1 MRKILFI
8 LLILA
13 WISPGIRAQ
22 YVNADLGRP
31 DVLWS
36 EQARD
41 KLLKSDY
48 VSKHRQ
54 KAPAIQRAMPTI
66 PDKTAYAFLLDNA
79 DIPQYMGMA
88 SFQIPKPEV
97 YTLLSH
103 NDWEN
108 VVYAGIWIEDTYYAY
123 VCRVNLVSGAA
134 FPKEIATFNLQTG
147 EWKTVCQ
154 LNGPGGETISDF
166 TYDYSTGKLYA
177 TKNTGMF
184 QSTLYE
190 FSLEDGSMTEV
201 CPLDAVTYIVA
212 IASTYDGEMYGMGT
226 GGGLYKI
233 NTETGSLTLVG
244 NTGYMPW
251 FLQSMEFDHTDN
263 TLYWAGA
270 DAEHTFLATVD
281 INTAAAVEIGTF
293 EAGCN
298 VTGLYVPFT
307 RAERGT
313 PGVPTNFTAT
323 AGQRGELYTSLEWT
337 NPQIDPFGSILS
349 GEMGIRIYRDGEQIG
364 EQENL
369 QPGEECSFQDKNPTA
384 GSHEYRIVGYNS
396 VGTGEDSK
404 VTVWIGEDYPNEPQ
418 NITVEAN
425 DGTVN
430 ITWEVSETGAHG
442 GWVNRNRLYSQV
454 VREQDGAT
462 VLSEEITYNCT
473 DSNIGELGRWSYVVT
488 VSDEAGNSASA
499 KSDTLV
505 AGPGKALPYFE
516 DFSSDENFRLWT
528 VRNENNDTLFWKHTN
543 FAYDHGARYLQY
555 RRSYTDQADD
565 YVLAPPV
572 KMQAGHD
579 YRISFDAR
587 INRMNLL
594 TQEKLRLFMAKSP
607 TTEAEME
614 TVADFTL
621 SEYDTNWSKREFV
634 YSAKESGDYYAGLYV
649 YSNADQNWV
658 NIDNFR
664 IEELYY
670 YDLEITGFN
679 GPHSALAGMNSTY
692 EVSVKNKGSRTVDSF
707 SIRIVDGEGTV
718 RSQEVQVDTPLE
730 PNETSSY
737 SVTMNIA
744 EVAEYEIYAEVVFP
758 TDGDQ
763 SNNKTNTPFAV
774 SIRQNGDYSIKI
786 GEAIDYT
793 QDSFSFMK
801 YQPNAAWHESIY
813 TSSEINATSGIISK
827 MEWYGS
833 DFDIYP
839 CSFPVRIY
847 LSNTDR
853 IDFGDEIPANEM
865 TLVYE
870 GTLSFENAEQ
880 TSLPVEFT
888 QPFMYDGRNLA
899 VRIER
904 NGDDPDYRGV
914 LGGLGVFYPQGEQSE
929 LYPSLYNDGLF
940 RLIESRFKPVVSI
953 FMDATGNSVSGIVTD
968 TEGNAL
974 EGVNVTIEE
983 NGMNTT
989 TDENGEYK
997 FDLVNEGTYHFVY
1010 SLHGYDVV
1018 TDEVAVS
1025 GEEDTPVT
1033 HNVKLEKMKQCTLT
1047 VTVTNG
1053 KDAVDGAEVS
1063 LDGYDPRTSVT
1074 GADGKAVFE
1083 NLICS
1088 DYTVTIS
1095 ATDFISQQNELQ
1107 LSGENAEETQAYAL
1121 LPVAYSV
1128 DGFSLEEAESPV
1140 LTWGEPVRVNERRYD
1155 DGVATTR
1162 AGRTPSDDE
1171 PNVENAVFG
1180 IVEETP
1186 GTIKSVSW
1194 YLVESEGKRQRNVN
1208 LLVFGLNDDGTP
1220 ESTPQLV
1227 ISDIESTVNEWFS
1240 YTLDEPFSTSESFY
1254 IALAC
1259 PDDYLGLGVDGSY
1272 FNATEEYP
1280 YRQMLQYYANDYTET
1295 FYIADIWYKGNFM
1308 IRLNMAD
1315 ENPVAPVS
1323 IGSLEGYNV
1332 YRFLT
1337 SDREN
1342 SEAWTK
1348 IADKTNV
1355 TSFTDTQFGTLPQGY
1370 YQYAVTAVWNG
1381 TGESEEA
1388 VSPVIA
1394 KDMITSVTINL
1405 SAEVQDANALDGTA
1419 VTLESTDGAYSYSAT
1434 LQDGQ
1439 QTCTFP
1445 EVSKG
1450 EYSLTVVNQRFEVI
1464 DETIQPATESSYTYS
1479 YALEERLTAPVNL
1492 VAEEN
1497 AETAGTYDLTW
1508 NLTSNIFEDFESH
1521 EDFTLNSRGE
1531 ISWSYLD
1538 NDDIENTYGMSY
1550 TAEDGS
1556 QQQVVYDNWGAR
1568 TAYIIFNPTA
1578 TNPRCDQDGN
1588 INAYSGDKFL
1598 GSFASSQGRND
1609 DYIISPELFF
1619 DSDFEFSFYARSYS
1633 DAYGTEQIMVGY
1645 SLTDIEPESFIWLNN
1660 GTSIS
1665 VPAYYWSHYTYTI
1678 PAAAKYVTIRDVS
1691 YNTFLL
1697 MIDDIQI
1704 GSGESLP
1711 FRSFAQK
1718 FEIYLDGNRIGETT
1732 GNEYSVPA
1740 GEGRHIIGVK
1750 AIYETGESATTE
1762 IVVGDYASVGGIE
1775 NGDAVR
1781 YYDRKL
1787 WFNGTA
1793 EKVEVYTA
1801 TGMRVA
1807 AFAGAEGSVS
1817 LDNLQDGVY
1826 IASVMINGKN
1836 HIVKFIIG

>member
-36 EQARD
+36 PQVNE
-41 KLLKSDY
+41 KLLKSNY
-48 VSKHRQ
+48 VTKKR
-54 KAPAIQRAMPTI
+54 KPAIQRAMPSI
-66 PDKTAYAFLLDNA
+66 PDKAAYAFLFDNA
-79 DIPQYMGMA
+79 DIPEHMGMI
-88 SFQIPKPEV
+88 SFQIPKPDV
-97 YTLLSH
+97 YTMLST
-103 NDWEN
+103 NDWED
-108 VVYAGIWIEDTYYAY
+108 VVWSGVFIEDTYYAY
-123 VCRVNLVSGAA
+123 VCRINTASGAA
-134 FPKEIATFNLQTG
+134 FPKEIATFNFQTG
-147 EWKTVCQ
+147 EWKTVCK
-154 LNGPGGETISDF
+154 LDGPGAETISDF
-166 TYDYSTGKLYA
+166 TYDYSTGTLYA
-177 TKNTGMF
+177 VKTGGLF
-184 QSTLYE
+184 QSILYE
-190 FSLEDGSMTEV
+190 YSLEDGSMTEV
-201 CPLDAVTYIVA
+201 CTMNSTYIMA
-212 IASTYDGEMYGMGT
+212 IACTYEGVLYGIGT
-226 GGGLYKI
+226 GGGLYII
-233 NTETGSLTLVG
+233 NKENGNLTLVG

-251 FLQSMEFDHTDN
+251 YLQSAEFDHTDN

-298 VTGLYVPFT
+298 VTGLHIPFT
-307 RAERGT
+307 RVQKGAPGAVTDFTVT
-313 PGVPTNFTAT
+313 PGQKGMLYA
-323 AGQRGELYTSLEWT
+323 ELSWK

-349 GEMGIRIYRDGEQIG
+349 GNMDVRVYRDGDMIAEMKDK
-364 EQENL
+364 
-369 QPGEECSFQDKNPTA
+369 QPGEECYYRDDEPAA
-384 GSHEYRIVGYNS
+384 GEREYRVIASNS
-396 VGTGEDSK
+396 VGTGETSK
-404 VTVWIGEDYPNEPQ
+404 VIAWIGEDYPNEPQ
-418 NITVEAN
+418 NISVEALN
-425 DGTVN
+425 GTVN
-430 ITWEVSETGAHG
+430 ITWNVSETGAHG
-442 GWVNRNRLYSQV
+442 GFVNKTKLYSTV
-454 VREQDGAT
+454 IREQDNTT
-462 VLSEEITYNCT
+462 VLDNEVAYATT
-473 DSNIGELGRWSYVVT
+473 DNNIAELNRWSYRVI
-488 VSDEAGNSASA
+488 VSDEAGNKAEA
-499 KSDTLV
+499 KSDTIV
-505 AGPGKALPYFE
+505 AGPGKELPYFE
-516 DFSSDENFRLWT
+516 DFSKDENFRLWT
-528 VRNENNDTLFWKHTN
+528 VRNENNDTLYWKHTN
-543 FAYDHGARYLQY
+543 FVYDKGARYLQY
-555 RRSYTDQADD
+555 RRSYTDKADD
-565 YVLAPPV
+565 YAIAPPV

-587 INRMNLL
+587 INRMSLL
-594 TQEKLRLFMAKSP
+594 TQEKLRLFVSKSP
-607 TTEAEME
+607 TTGAEME

-634 YSAKESGDYYAGLYV
+634 YSAKENGDYYAGIYI
-649 YSNADQNWV
+649 YSDANQNWA

-670 YDLEITGFN
+670 YDLEVTGLT
-679 GPHSALAGMNSTY
+679 GPNSALAGMNSTY
-692 EVSVKNKGSRTVDSF
+692 TVTVKNKGSRNVDSYKV
-707 SIRIVDGEGTV
+707 RLVDGEGNPL
-718 RSQEVQVDTPLE
+718 SEEVEAGALAA
-730 PNETSSY
+730 NETASV
-737 SVTMNIA
+737 SVTVNLK
-744 EVAEYEIYAEVVFP
+744 EVKEYTVYAEAIFD
-758 TDGDQ
+758 TDGNKG
-763 SNNKTNTPFAV
+763 NNKTANPFV
-774 SIRQNGDYSIKI
+774 INVTQQGDYSIKI
-786 GEAIDYT
+786 GASIGRVIYNFM
-793 QDSFSFMK
+793 QDWGAGQTWLQSV
-801 YQPNAAWHESIY
+801 Y
-813 TSSEINATSGIISK
+813 TSSEINAQDGGLISK
-827 MEWYGS
+827 MEWFGGGFEI
-833 DFDIYP
+833 DPEFA
-839 CSFPVRIY
+839 VRIY
-847 LSNTDR
+847 LANTDKA
-853 IDFGDEIPANEM
+853 DLANASTIPTSEM
-865 TLVYE
+865 TLVYD
-870 GTLSFENAEQ
+870 GTMNFDKAE
-880 TSLPVEFT
+880 SDVLEFS
-888 QPFMYDGRNLA
+888 QPFRYDGRNLA
-899 VRIER
+899 VHIER
-904 NGDDPDYRGV
+904 GNGASSRSTT
-914 LGGLGVFYPQGEQSE
+914 GGLDVFGGQANASYCYYGFRGNNEQ
-929 LYPSLYNDGLF
+929 N
-940 RLIESRFKPVVSI
+940 KPVVKI
-953 FMDATGNSVSGIVTD
+953 YIDASGNSVSGTVND
-968 TEGNAL
+968 TEGNPL
-974 EGVNVTIEE
+974 EGVTVTIKE
-983 NGMNTT
+983 NGMSTAS
-989 TDENGEYK
+989 DEEGKYM
-997 FDLVNEGTYHFVY
+997 FDLVNAGTYNFAY
-1010 SLHGYDVV
+1010 SLHGYNEV
-1018 TDEVAVS
+1018 TDEITVS

-1033 HNVKLEKMKQCTLT
+1033 HNVQLERMKQCNLT

-1053 KDAVDGAEVS
+1053 KSAIEGAEVS
-1063 LDGYDPRTSVT
+1063 LDGYDLRTGVT
-1074 GADGKAVFE
+1074 GADGTAVFE

-1088 DYTVTIS
+1088 SYTVSVS
-1095 ATDFISQQNELQ
+1095 ALDYDGTQGTLA
-1107 LSGENAEETQAYAL
+1107 LTGENAEETASYTLA
-1121 LPVAYSV
+1121 PIPYMV
-1128 DGFSLEEAESPV
+1128 DGFTLEESASPM
-1140 LTWGEPVRVNERRYD
+1140 LSWNAPVRINERRYD

-1162 AGRTPSDDE
+1162 AGRTPSEEE
-1171 PNVENAVFG
+1171 PVVDKAVFG

-1194 YLVESEGKRQRNVN
+1194 YLVETEGKTSRNVN
-1208 LLVFGLNDDGTP
+1208 LLVFRRNADGTP
-1220 ESTPQLV
+1220 EATPVLE
-1227 ISDIESTVNEWFS
+1227 IKGIESTVNEWFS
-1240 YTLDEPFSTSESFY
+1240 YTLDEPFSIDSSFF

-1280 YRQMLQYYANDYTET
+1280 NREMLQYYANDYTET

-1521 EDFTLNSRGE
+1521 EDFALNSPGE
-1531 ISWSYLD
+1531 TGWSYLD
-1538 NDDIENTYGMSY
+1538 NDENKNTYGMIY
-1550 TAEDGS
+1550 TVEDGS
-1556 QQQVVYDNWGAR
+1556 QAQVIYDNWGAR
-1568 TAYIIFNPTA
+1568 TAYIIFNPST

-1588 INAYSGDKFL
+1588 INPYSGSKFL

-1619 DSDFEFSFYARSYS
+1619 DKDFEFSFYAKSYS
-1633 DAYGTEQIMVGY
+1633 DSYGTEQMMVGY

-1665 VPAYYWSHYTYTI
+1665 VPAYYWTQYKYTI
-1678 PAAAKYVTIRDVS
+1678 PAAARYVTIRDVS
-1691 YNTFLL
+1691 YNTFLF
-1697 MIDDIQI
+1697 MVDDIQI
-1704 GSGESLP
+1704 GSGESVP
-1711 FRSFAQK
+1711 FKSFAEK
-1718 FEIYLDGNRIGETT
+1718 FEIYLDGEKVSETN
-1732 GNEYSVPA
+1732 GNSYSITA
-1740 GEGRHIIGVK
+1740 GEGRHTVGVK
-1750 AIYETGESATTE
+1750 AVYETGESATTE
-1762 IVVGDYASVGGIE
+1762 VVVGDYAAVDEIE
-1775 NGDAVR
+1775 GSDAVR

-1793 EKVEVYTA
+1793 EKIEVFTT
-1801 TGMRVA
+1801 TGLRIA
-1807 AFAGAEGSVS
+1807 AFVGAEGSVS

-1826 IASVMINGKN
+1826 IASVVINGKN

>member
-166 TYDYSTGKLYA
+166 TYDYSTGTLYA

-184 QSTLYE
+184 QTTLYE
-190 FSLEDGSMTEV
+190 YSLEDGSMTEV
-201 CPLDAVTYIVA
+201 CTMRGTYIMA
-212 IASTYDGEMYGMGT
+212 IACTYEGVLYGIGT

-233 NTETGSLTLVG
+233 NKETGSLTLVG

-298 VTGLYVPFT
+298 VTGLHIPFT
-307 RAERGT
+307 RVQKGAPGAVTDFTVIPGQKGMLYAE
-313 PGVPTNFTAT
+313 
-323 AGQRGELYTSLEWT
+323 LSWK

-349 GEMGIRIYRDGEQIG
+349 GNMDVRVYRDGDMIAEMKDK
-364 EQENL
+364 
-369 QPGEECSFQDKNPTA
+369 QPGEECYYRDDEPAA
-384 GSHEYRIVGYNS
+384 GEREYRVIASNS
-396 VGTGEDSK
+396 VGTGETSK
-404 VTVWIGEDYPNEPQ
+404 VIAWIGEDYPNEPQ
-418 NITVEAN
+418 NITVEALN
-425 DGTVN
+425 GKVAL
-430 ITWEVSETGAHG
+430 TWDISETGAHG
-442 GWVNRNRLYSQV
+442 GFVNKTKLYSTV
-454 VREQDGAT
+454 IREQDNTT
-462 VLSEEITYNCT
+462 VLDNEVAYATT
-473 DSNIGELGRWSYVVT
+473 DNNIAELNRWSYRVI
-488 VSDEAGNSASA
+488 VSDEAGNKASA
-499 KSDTLV
+499 KSDTIV
-505 AGPGKALPYFE
+505 AGPGKTLPYFE
-516 DFSSDENFRLWT
+516 DFSSDQNFKLWT
-528 VRNENNDTLFWKHTN
+528 VRNENNDTLYWKHTN
-543 FAYDHGARYLQY
+543 FAYDNGARYLQY

-572 KMQAGHD
+572 TMQAGHD

-634 YSAKESGDYYAGLYV
+634 YSAKESGDYYAGIYI
-649 YSNADQNWV
+649 YSDANQNWA
-658 NIDNFR
+658 NIDNFL
-664 IEELYY
+664 IEELFY
-670 YDLEITGFN
+670 YDLEATGIS
-679 GPHSALAGMNSTY
+679 GPHSALAGMNSTL
-692 EVSVKNKGSRTVDSF
+692 EVGVHNKGSRDVDSYTV
-707 SIRIVDGEGTV
+707 RLVDGEGNLLADEVKAGALAAGETATV
-718 RSQEVQVDTPLE
+718 PVTVNLTEIKDYEVF
-730 PNETSSY
+730 
-737 SVTMNIA
+737 
-744 EVAEYEIYAEVVFP
+744 AEVVFP
-758 TDGDQ
+758 TDGDK

-880 TSLPVEFT
+880 TSLLVEFT

-989 TDENGEYK
+989 TGEDGRYM

-1033 HNVKLEKMKQCTLT
+1033 HDVKLEKMKQCTLT

-1538 NDDIENTYGMSY
+1538 NDENKNTYGMSY

-1568 TAYIIFNPTA
+1568 TAYIIFNPST

-1588 INAYSGDKFL
+1588 INPYSGSKFL

-1619 DSDFEFSFYARSYS
+1619 DSDFEFSFYAKSYS
-1633 DAYGTEQIMVGY
+1633 DAYGTEQMMVGY

-1660 GTSIS
+1660 GVSIS
-1665 VPAYYWSHYTYTI
+1665 VPAYYWTQYKYTI
-1678 PAAAKYVTIRDVS
+1678 PAAARYVTIRDVS

-1740 GEGRHIIGVK
+1740 GEGRHTIGVK
-1750 AIYETGESATTE
+1750 AIYETGESTTTE
-1762 IVVGDYASVGGIE
+1762 VIVGNNASVEGITSD
-1775 NGDAVR
+1775 NAVI
-1781 YYDRKL
+1781 YHDHTL
-1787 WFNGTA
+1787 WFNGMA
-1793 EKVEVYTA
+1793 QEVAVYTT
-1801 TGMRVA
+1801 TGLRVA
-1807 AFAGAEGSVS
+1807 SFSNAENSVR

-1826 IASVMINGKN
+1826 IASVVINGKN

>member
-36 EQARD
+36 PQVNE
-41 KLLKSDY
+41 KLLKSNY
-48 VSKHRQ
+48 VTKKR
-54 KAPAIQRAMPTI
+54 KPAIQRAMPSI
-66 PDKTAYAFLLDNA
+66 PDKAAYAFLFDNA
-79 DIPQYMGMA
+79 DIPEHMGMI
-88 SFQIPKPEV
+88 SFQIPKPDV
-97 YTLLSH
+97 YTMLST
-103 NDWEN
+103 NDWED
-108 VVYAGIWIEDTYYAY
+108 VVWSGVFIEDTYYAY
-123 VCRVNLVSGAA
+123 VCRINTASGAA

-147 EWKTVCQ
+147 EWKTVCK
-154 LNGPGGETISDF
+154 LDGPGAETISDF
-166 TYDYSTGKLYA
+166 TYDYSTGTLYA

-184 QSTLYE
+184 QTTLYE
-190 FSLEDGSMTEV
+190 YSLEDGSMTEV
-201 CPLDAVTYIVA
+201 CTMRGTYIMA
-212 IASTYDGEMYGMGT
+212 IACTYEGVLYGIGT

-233 NTETGSLTLVG
+233 NKENGNLTLVG

-251 FLQSMEFDHTDN
+251 YLQSAEFDHTDN

-298 VTGLYVPFT
+298 VTGLHIPFT
-307 RAERGT
+307 RVQKGAPGAVTDFTVT
-313 PGVPTNFTAT
+313 PGQKGMLYA
-323 AGQRGELYTSLEWT
+323 ELSWK

-349 GEMGIRIYRDGEQIG
+349 GNMDVRVYRDGDMIAEMKDK
-364 EQENL
+364 
-369 QPGEECSFQDKNPTA
+369 QPGEECYYRDDEPAA
-384 GSHEYRIVGYNS
+384 GEREYRVIASNS
-396 VGTGEDSK
+396 VGTGETSK
-404 VTVWIGEDYPNEPQ
+404 VIAWIGEDYPNEPQ
-418 NITVEAN
+418 NITVEALN
-425 DGTVN
+425 GKVAL
-430 ITWEVSETGAHG
+430 TWDISETGAHG
-442 GWVNRNRLYSQV
+442 GFVNKTKLYSTV
-454 VREQDGAT
+454 IREQDNTT
-462 VLSEEITYNCT
+462 VLDNEVAYATT
-473 DSNIGELGRWSYVVT
+473 DNNIAELNRWSYRVI
-488 VSDEAGNSASA
+488 VSDEAGNKASA
-499 KSDTLV
+499 KSDTIV
-505 AGPGKALPYFE
+505 AGPGKTLPYFE
-516 DFSSDENFRLWT
+516 DFSSDQNFKLWT
-528 VRNENNDTLFWKHTN
+528 VRNENNDTLYWKHTN
-543 FAYDHGARYLQY
+543 FAYDNGARYLQY
-555 RRSYTDQADD
+555 RRSFTDPADD
-565 YVLAPPV
+565 YVIAPPV

-634 YSAKESGDYYAGLYV
+634 YSAKESGDYYAGIYI
-649 YSNADQNWV
+649 YSDANQNWA
-658 NIDNFR
+658 NIDNFL
-664 IEELYY
+664 IEELFY
-670 YDLEITGFN
+670 YDLEATGIS
-679 GPHSALAGMNSTY
+679 GPHSALAGMNSTL
-692 EVSVKNKGSRTVDSF
+692 EVGVHNKGSRDVDSYTV
-707 SIRIVDGEGTV
+707 RLVDGEGNLLADEVKAGALAAGETATV
-718 RSQEVQVDTPLE
+718 PVTVNLTEIKDYEVF
-730 PNETSSY
+730 
-737 SVTMNIA
+737 
-744 EVAEYEIYAEVVFP
+744 AEVVFP
-758 TDGDQ
+758 TDGDK

-989 TDENGEYK
+989 TGENGEYK

-1538 NDDIENTYGMSY
+1538 NDENKNTYGMSY

-1568 TAYIIFNPTA
+1568 TAYIIFNPST

-1588 INAYSGDKFL
+1588 INPYSGSKFL

-1740 GEGRHIIGVK
+1740 GEGRHTIGVK
-1750 AIYETGESATTE
+1750 AIYETGESTTTE
-1762 IVVGDYASVGGIE
+1762 VIVGNNASVEGITSD
-1775 NGDAVR
+1775 NAVI
-1781 YYDRKL
+1781 YHDHTL
-1787 WFNGTA
+1787 WFNGMA
-1793 EKVEVYTA
+1793 QEVAVYTT
-1801 TGMRVA
+1801 TGLRVA
-1807 AFAGAEGSVS
+1807 SFSNAENSVR

-1826 IASVMINGKN
+1826 IASVVINGKN

>member
-36 EQARD
+36 PQVNE
-41 KLLKSDY
+41 KLLKSNY
-48 VSKHRQ
+48 VTKKR
-54 KAPAIQRAMPTI
+54 KPAIQRAMPSI
-66 PDKTAYAFLLDNA
+66 PDKAAYAFLFDNA
-79 DIPQYMGMA
+79 DIPEHMGMI
-88 SFQIPKPEV
+88 SFQIPKPDV
-97 YTLLSH
+97 YTMLST
-103 NDWEN
+103 NDWED
-108 VVYAGIWIEDTYYAY
+108 VVWSGVFIEDTYYAY
-123 VCRVNLVSGAA
+123 VCRINTASGAA

-147 EWKTVCQ
+147 EWKTVCK
-154 LNGPGGETISDF
+154 LDGPGAETISDF
-166 TYDYSTGKLYA
+166 TYDYSTGTLYA
-177 TKNTGMF
+177 VKTGGLF
-184 QSTLYE
+184 QSILYE
-190 FSLEDGSMTEV
+190 YSLEDGSMTEV
-201 CPLDAVTYIVA
+201 CTMNGTYIMA
-212 IASTYDGEMYGMGT
+212 IACTYEGVLYGIGT
-226 GGGLYKI
+226 GGGLYII
-233 NTETGSLTLVG
+233 NKENGNLTLVG

-251 FLQSMEFDHTDN
+251 YLQSAEFDHTDN

-298 VTGLYVPFT
+298 VTGLHIPFT
-307 RAERGT
+307 RVQKGAPGAVTDFTVT
-313 PGVPTNFTAT
+313 PGQKGMLYA
-323 AGQRGELYTSLEWT
+323 ELSWK

-349 GEMGIRIYRDGEQIG
+349 GNMDVRVYRDGDMIAEMKDK
-364 EQENL
+364 
-369 QPGEECSFQDKNPTA
+369 QPGEECYYRDDEPAA
-384 GSHEYRIVGYNS
+384 GEREYRVIASNS
-396 VGTGEDSK
+396 VGTGETSK
-404 VTVWIGEDYPNEPQ
+404 VIAWIGEDYPNEPQ
-418 NITVEAN
+418 NISVEALN
-425 DGTVN
+425 GTVN
-430 ITWEVSETGAHG
+430 ITWDVSETGAHG
-442 GWVNRNRLYSQV
+442 GFVNKTKLYSTV
-454 VREQDGAT
+454 IREQDNTT
-462 VLSEEITYNCT
+462 VLDNEVAYATT
-473 DSNIGELGRWSYVVT
+473 DNNIAELNRWSYRVI
-488 VSDEAGNSASA
+488 VSDEAGNKASA
-499 KSDTLV
+499 KSDTIV
-505 AGPGKALPYFE
+505 AGPGKTLPYFE
-516 DFSSDENFRLWT
+516 DFSSDQNFKLWT
-528 VRNENNDTLFWKHTN
+528 VRNENNDTLYWKHTN
-543 FAYDHGARYLQY
+543 FAYDKGARYLQY
-555 RRSYTDQADD
+555 RRSYTDKADD
-565 YVLAPPV
+565 YAIAPPV

-579 YRISFDAR
+579 YRISFDAK
-587 INRMNLL
+587 INRMSLL
-594 TQEKLRLFMAKSP
+594 TQEKLRLFVSKSP
-607 TTEAEME
+607 TTGAEME

-634 YSAKESGDYYAGLYV
+634 YSAKENGDYYTGIYI
-649 YSNADQNWV
+649 YSDANQNWA

-670 YDLEITGFN
+670 YDLEVTGLT
-679 GPHSALAGMNSTY
+679 GPNSALAGMNSTY
-692 EVSVKNKGSRTVDSF
+692 TVTVKNKGSRNVDSYKV
-707 SIRIVDGEGTV
+707 RLVDGEGNPL
-718 RSQEVQVDTPLE
+718 SEEVEAGALAA
-730 PNETSSY
+730 NETASV
-737 SVTMNIA
+737 SVTVNLK
-744 EVAEYEIYAEVVFP
+744 EVKEYTVYAEAIFD
-758 TDGDQ
+758 TDGNKG
-763 SNNKTNTPFAV
+763 NNKTANPFV
-774 SIRQNGDYSIKI
+774 INVTQQGDYSIKI
-786 GEAIDYT
+786 GASIGRVIYNFM
-793 QDSFSFMK
+793 QDWGAGQTWLQSV
-801 YQPNAAWHESIY
+801 Y
-813 TSSEINATSGIISK
+813 TSSEINAQDGGLISK
-827 MEWYGS
+827 MEWFGGGFEI
-833 DFDIYP
+833 DPEFA
-839 CSFPVRIY
+839 VRIY
-847 LSNTDR
+847 LANTDKA
-853 IDFGDEIPANEM
+853 DLANASTIPTSEM
-865 TLVYE
+865 TLVYD
-870 GTLSFENAEQ
+870 GTMNFDKAE
-880 TSLPVEFT
+880 SDVLEFS
-888 QPFMYDGRNLA
+888 QPFRYDGRNLA
-899 VRIER
+899 VHIER
-904 NGDDPDYRGV
+904 GNGASSRSTT
-914 LGGLGVFYPQGEQSE
+914 GGLDVFGGQANASYCYYGFRGNNEQ
-929 LYPSLYNDGLF
+929 N
-940 RLIESRFKPVVSI
+940 KPVVKI
-953 FMDATGNSVSGIVTD
+953 YIDASGNSVSGTVND
-968 TEGNAL
+968 TEGNPL
-974 EGVNVTIEE
+974 EGVTVTIKE
-983 NGMNTT
+983 NGMSTAS
-989 TDENGEYK
+989 DEEGKYM
-997 FDLVNEGTYHFVY
+997 FDLVNAGTYNFVY
-1010 SLHGYDVV
+1010 SLFGYSEK
-1018 TDEVAVS
+1018 TEEITVS
-1025 GEEDTPVT
+1025 EENDTPVT
-1033 HNVKLEKMKQCTLT
+1033 KDITLEKLKQCDLTIT
-1047 VTVTNG
+1047 VTDG
-1053 KDAVDGAEVS
+1053 KDAIAEAEVS
-1063 LDGYDPRTSVT
+1063 LKGYDSRT
-1074 GADGKAVFE
+1074 GKTNKSGQAVFE
-1083 NLICS
+1083 GLVCGEYEAEIKAL
-1088 DYTVTIS
+1088 DYQTLKTS
-1095 ATDFISQQNELQ
+1095 LTFD
-1107 LSGENAEETQAYAL
+1107 GEKAEESSELKLSPIAYPVDAFSFEL
-1121 LPVAYSV
+1121 ATLPE
-1128 DGFSLEEAESPV
+1128 LTWHSPV
-1140 LTWGEPVRVNERRYD
+1140 RITERRYD

-1405 SAEVQDANALDGTA
+1405 SAEVQDANALDGTS
-1419 VTLESTDGAYSYSAT
+1419 VTLESADGAYSYSAT

-1538 NDDIENTYGMSY
+1538 NDENKNTYGMSY

-1568 TAYIIFNPTA
+1568 TAYIIFNPST

-1588 INAYSGDKFL
+1588 INPYSGSKFL

-1711 FRSFAQK
+1711 FRSFATN
-1718 FEIYLDGNRIGETT
+1718 FEIYLDGEKVSETT
-1732 GNEYSVPA
+1732 GNTFSLTT

-1793 EKVEVYTA
+1793 EKIEVFTT
-1801 TGMRVA
+1801 TGLRIA

-1826 IASVMINGKN
+1826 IASVVINGKN

>member
-36 EQARD
+36 EQTRD

-154 LNGPGGETISDF
+154 LNGRGGDTISDF
-166 TYDYSTGKLYA
+166 TYDYSTGTLYA

-184 QSTLYE
+184 QTTLYE
-190 FSLEDGSMTEV
+190 YSLEDGSMTEV
-201 CPLDAVTYIVA
+201 CTMRGTYIMA
-212 IASTYDGEMYGMGT
+212 IACTYEGVLYGIGT

-298 VTGLYVPFT
+298 VTGLHIPFT
-307 RAERGT
+307 RVQKGAPGAVTDFTVT
-313 PGVPTNFTAT
+313 PGQKGMLYA
-323 AGQRGELYTSLEWT
+323 ELSWK

-349 GEMGIRIYRDGEQIG
+349 GNMDVRVYRDGDMIAEMKDK
-364 EQENL
+364 
-369 QPGEECSFQDKNPTA
+369 QPGEECYYRDDEPAA
-384 GSHEYRIVGYNS
+384 GEREYRVIASNS
-396 VGTGEDSK
+396 VGTGETSK
-404 VTVWIGEDYPNEPQ
+404 VIAWIGEDYPNEPQ
-418 NITVEAN
+418 NISVEALN
-425 DGTVN
+425 GTVN
-430 ITWEVSETGAHG
+430 ITWDVSETGAHG
-442 GWVNRNRLYSQV
+442 GFVNKTKLYSTV
-454 VREQDGAT
+454 IREQDNTT
-462 VLSEEITYNCT
+462 VLDNEVAYATT
-473 DSNIGELGRWSYVVT
+473 DNNIAELNRWSYRVI
-488 VSDEAGNSASA
+488 VSDEAGNKAEA
-499 KSDTLV
+499 KSDTIV
-505 AGPGKALPYFE
+505 AGPGKELPYFE
-516 DFSSDENFRLWT
+516 DFSKDENFKLWT
-528 VRNENNDTLFWKHTN
+528 VRNENNDTLYWKHTN
-543 FAYDHGARYLQY
+543 FAYDNGARYLQY
-555 RRSYTDQADD
+555 RRSYTDKADD
-565 YVLAPPV
+565 YVIAPPV

-634 YSAKESGDYYAGLYV
+634 YSAKESGDYYAGIYI
-649 YSNADQNWV
+649 YSDANQNWA
-658 NIDNFR
+658 NIDNFL
-664 IEELYY
+664 IEELFY
-670 YDLEITGFN
+670 YDLEATGIS
-679 GPHSALAGMNSTY
+679 GPHSALAGMNSTL
-692 EVSVKNKGSRTVDSF
+692 EVGVHNKGSRDVDSYTV
-707 SIRIVDGEGTV
+707 RLVDGEGNLLADEVKAGALAAGETATV
-718 RSQEVQVDTPLE
+718 PVTVNLTEIKDYEVF
-730 PNETSSY
+730 
-737 SVTMNIA
+737 
-744 EVAEYEIYAEVVFP
+744 AEVVFP
-758 TDGDQ
+758 TDGDK

-989 TDENGEYK
+989 TGEDGEYK

-1568 TAYIIFNPTA
+1568 TAYIIFNPST

-1633 DAYGTEQIMVGY
+1633 DAYGTEQMMVGY

-1711 FRSFAQK
+1711 FRSFATN
-1718 FEIYLDGNRIGETT
+1718 FEIYLDGEKVSETT
-1732 GNEYSVPA
+1732 GNTFSLTT

-1762 IVVGDYASVGGIE
+1762 IVVGDYAAVGEIE
-1775 NGDAVR
+1775 GGDAVR

-1793 EKVEVYTA
+1793 EKIEVFTT
-1801 TGMRVA
+1801 TGLRIA

-1826 IASVMINGKN
+1826 IASVVINGKN

>member
-36 EQARD
+36 EQTRD

-134 FPKEIATFNLQTG
+134 FPKEIATLNLQTG

-166 TYDYSTGKLYA
+166 TYDYSTGTLYA

-184 QSTLYE
+184 QTTLYE
-190 FSLEDGSMTEV
+190 YSLEDGSMTEV
-201 CPLDAVTYIVA
+201 CTMRGTYIMA
-212 IASTYDGEMYGMGT
+212 IACTYEGVLYGIGT

-233 NTETGSLTLVG
+233 NKETGSLTLVG

-298 VTGLYVPFT
+298 VTGLHIPFT
-307 RAERGT
+307 RVQKGAPGAVTDFTVT
-313 PGVPTNFTAT
+313 PGQKGMLYA
-323 AGQRGELYTSLEWT
+323 ELSWK

-349 GEMGIRIYRDGEQIG
+349 GNMDVRIYRDGDMIAEMKDK
-364 EQENL
+364 
-369 QPGEECSFQDKNPTA
+369 QPGEECYYRDDEPAA
-384 GSHEYRIVGYNS
+384 GEREYRVIASNT
-396 VGTGEDSK
+396 VGTGETSK
-404 VTVWIGEDYPNEPQ
+404 VIAWIGEDYPNEPQ
-418 NITVEAN
+418 NITVEALN
-425 DGTVN
+425 GKVAL
-430 ITWEVSETGAHG
+430 TWDISETGAHG
-442 GWVNRNRLYSQV
+442 GFVNKTKLYSTV
-454 VREQDGAT
+454 IREQDNTT
-462 VLSEEITYNCT
+462 VLDNEVAYATT
-473 DSNIGELGRWSYVVT
+473 DNNIAELNRWSYRVI
-488 VSDEAGNSASA
+488 VSDEAGNKASA
-499 KSDTLV
+499 KSDTIV
-505 AGPGKALPYFE
+505 AGPGKTLPYFE
-516 DFSSDENFRLWT
+516 DFSSDQNFKLWT
-528 VRNENNDTLFWKHTN
+528 VRNENNDTLYWKHTN
-543 FAYDHGARYLQY
+543 FAYDNGARYLQY
-555 RRSYTDQADD
+555 RRSFTDPADD
-565 YVLAPPV
+565 YVIAPPV
-572 KMQAGHD
+572 KIQAGHD

-634 YSAKESGDYYAGLYV
+634 YSAKESGDYYAGIYI
-649 YSNADQNWV
+649 YSDANQNWA
-658 NIDNFR
+658 NIDNFL
-664 IEELYY
+664 IEELFY
-670 YDLEITGFN
+670 YDLEATGIS
-679 GPHSALAGMNSTY
+679 GPHSALAGMNSTL
-692 EVSVKNKGSRTVDSF
+692 EVGVHNKGSRDVDSYTV
-707 SIRIVDGEGTV
+707 RLVDGEGNLLADEVKAGALAAGETATV
-718 RSQEVQVDTPLE
+718 PVTVNLTEIKDYEVF
-730 PNETSSY
+730 
-737 SVTMNIA
+737 
-744 EVAEYEIYAEVVFP
+744 AEVVFP
-758 TDGDQ
+758 ADGDK

-813 TSSEINATSGIISK
+813 TSSEINATSCIISK

-989 TDENGEYK
+989 TGENGEYK

-1010 SLHGYDVV
+1010 SLHGYDIV

-1033 HNVKLEKMKQCTLT
+1033 HDVKLEKMKQCTLT

-1419 VTLESTDGAYSYSAT
+1419 VTLESADGAYSYSAT

-1568 TAYIIFNPTA
+1568 TAYIIFNPST

-1588 INAYSGDKFL
+1588 INPYSGSKFL

-1678 PAAAKYVTIRDVS
+1678 PAAAKYVTIRNVS

-1740 GEGRHIIGVK
+1740 GEGRHTIGVK
-1750 AIYETGESATTE
+1750 AIYETGESTTTE
-1762 IVVGDYASVGGIE
+1762 VIVGNNASVEGITSD
-1775 NGDAVR
+1775 NAVI
-1781 YYDRKL
+1781 YHDHTL
-1787 WFNGTA
+1787 WFNGMA
-1793 EKVEVYTA
+1793 QEVAVYTT
-1801 TGMRVA
+1801 TGLRVA
-1807 AFAGAEGSVS
+1807 SFSNAENSVR

-1826 IASVMINGKN
+1826 IASVVINGKN

>member
-1 MRKILFI
+1 
-8 LLILA
+8 
-13 WISPGIRAQ
+13 
-22 YVNADLGRP
+22 
-31 DVLWS
+31 
-36 EQARD
+36 
-41 KLLKSDY
+41 
-48 VSKHRQ
+48 
-54 KAPAIQRAMPTI
+54 
-66 PDKTAYAFLLDNA
+66 
-79 DIPQYMGMA
+79 
-88 SFQIPKPEV
+88 
-97 YTLLSH
+97 
-103 NDWEN
+103 
-108 VVYAGIWIEDTYYAY
+108 
-123 VCRVNLVSGAA
+123 
-134 FPKEIATFNLQTG
+134 
-147 EWKTVCQ
+147 
-154 LNGPGGETISDF
+154 
-166 TYDYSTGKLYA
+166 
-177 TKNTGMF
+177 
-184 QSTLYE
+184 
-190 FSLEDGSMTEV
+190 MTEV
-201 CPLDAVTYIVA
+201 CTMRGTYIMA
-212 IASTYDGEMYGMGT
+212 IACTYEGVLYGIGT

-233 NTETGSLTLVG
+233 NKETGSLTLVG

-251 FLQSMEFDHTDN
+251 YLQSAEFDHTDN

-298 VTGLYVPFT
+298 VTGLHIPFT
-307 RAERGT
+307 RVQKGAPGAVTDFTVT
-313 PGVPTNFTAT
+313 PGQKGMLYA
-323 AGQRGELYTSLEWT
+323 ELSWK

-349 GEMGIRIYRDGEQIG
+349 GNMDVRIYRDGDMIAEMKDK
-364 EQENL
+364 
-369 QPGEECSFQDKNPTA
+369 QPGEECYYRDDEPAA
-384 GSHEYRIVGYNS
+384 GEREYRVIASNS
-396 VGTGEDSK
+396 VGTGETSK
-404 VTVWIGEDYPNEPQ
+404 VIAWIGEDYPNEPQ
-418 NITVEAN
+418 NITVEALN
-425 DGTVN
+425 GKVAL
-430 ITWEVSETGAHG
+430 TWDISETGAHG
-442 GWVNRNRLYSQV
+442 GFVNKTKLYSTV
-454 VREQDGAT
+454 IREQDNTT
-462 VLSEEITYNCT
+462 VLDNEVAYATT
-473 DSNIGELGRWSYVVT
+473 DNNIAELNRWSYRVI
-488 VSDEAGNSASA
+488 VSDEAGNKASA
-499 KSDTLV
+499 KSDTIV
-505 AGPGKALPYFE
+505 AGPGKTLPYFE
-516 DFSSDENFRLWT
+516 DFSSDQNFKLWT
-528 VRNENNDTLFWKHTN
+528 VRNENNDTLYWKHTN
-543 FAYDHGARYLQY
+543 FAYDNGARYLQY
-555 RRSYTDQADD
+555 RRSFTDPADD
-565 YVLAPPV
+565 YVIAPPV

-634 YSAKESGDYYAGLYV
+634 YSAKESGDYYAGIYI
-649 YSNADQNWV
+649 YSDANQNWA
-658 NIDNFR
+658 NIDNFL
-664 IEELYY
+664 IEELFY
-670 YDLEITGFN
+670 YDLEATGIS
-679 GPHSALAGMNSTY
+679 GPHSALAGMNSTL
-692 EVSVKNKGSRTVDSF
+692 EVGVHNKGSRDVDSYTV
-707 SIRIVDGEGTV
+707 RLVDGEGNLLADEVKAGALAAGETATV
-718 RSQEVQVDTPLE
+718 PVTVNLTEIKDYEVF
-730 PNETSSY
+730 
-737 SVTMNIA
+737 
-744 EVAEYEIYAEVVFP
+744 AEVVFP
-758 TDGDQ
+758 TDGDK

-989 TDENGEYK
+989 TGENGEYK

-1568 TAYIIFNPTA
+1568 TAYIIFNPST

-1588 INAYSGDKFL
+1588 INPYSGSKFL

-1678 PAAAKYVTIRDVS
+1678 PAAAKYVTIRNVS

-1740 GEGRHIIGVK
+1740 GEGRHTIGVK
-1750 AIYETGESATTE
+1750 AIYETGESTTTE
-1762 IVVGDYASVGGIE
+1762 VIVGNNASVEGITSD
-1775 NGDAVR
+1775 NAVI
-1781 YYDRKL
+1781 YHDHTL
-1787 WFNGTA
+1787 WFNGMA
-1793 EKVEVYTA
+1793 QEVAVYTT
-1801 TGMRVA
+1801 TGLRVA
-1807 AFAGAEGSVS
+1807 SFSNAENSVR

-1826 IASVMINGKN
+1826 IASVVINGKN

>member
-166 TYDYSTGKLYA
+166 TYDYSTGTLYA

-184 QSTLYE
+184 QTTLYE
-190 FSLEDGSMTEV
+190 YSLEDGSMTEV
-201 CPLDAVTYIVA
+201 CTMRGTYIMA
-212 IASTYDGEMYGMGT
+212 IACTYEGVLYGIGT

-233 NTETGSLTLVG
+233 NKETGSLTLVG

-298 VTGLYVPFT
+298 VTGLHIPFT
-307 RAERGT
+307 RVQKGAPGAVTDFTVIPGQKGMLYAE
-313 PGVPTNFTAT
+313 
-323 AGQRGELYTSLEWT
+323 LSWK

-349 GEMGIRIYRDGEQIG
+349 GNMDVRVYRDGDMIAEMKDK
-364 EQENL
+364 
-369 QPGEECSFQDKNPTA
+369 QPGEECYYRDDEPAA
-384 GSHEYRIVGYNS
+384 GEREYRVIASNS
-396 VGTGEDSK
+396 VGTGETSK
-404 VTVWIGEDYPNEPQ
+404 VIAWIGEDYPNEPQ
-418 NITVEAN
+418 NITVEALN
-425 DGTVN
+425 GKVAL
-430 ITWEVSETGAHG
+430 TWDISETGAHG
-442 GWVNRNRLYSQV
+442 GFVNKTKLYSTV
-454 VREQDGAT
+454 IREQDNTT
-462 VLSEEITYNCT
+462 VLDNEVAYATT
-473 DSNIGELGRWSYVVT
+473 DNNIAELNRWSYRVI
-488 VSDEAGNSASA
+488 VSDEAGNKASA
-499 KSDTLV
+499 KSDTIV
-505 AGPGKALPYFE
+505 AGPGKTLPYFE
-516 DFSSDENFRLWT
+516 DFSSDQNFKLWT
-528 VRNENNDTLFWKHTN
+528 VRNENNDTLYWKHTN
-543 FAYDHGARYLQY
+543 FAYDNGARYLQY

-572 KMQAGHD
+572 TMQAGHD

-634 YSAKESGDYYAGLYV
+634 YSAKESGDYYAGIYI
-649 YSNADQNWV
+649 YSDANQNWA
-658 NIDNFR
+658 NIDNFL
-664 IEELYY
+664 IEELFY
-670 YDLEITGFN
+670 YDLEATGIS
-679 GPHSALAGMNSTY
+679 GPHSALAGMNSTL
-692 EVSVKNKGSRTVDSF
+692 EVGVHNKGSRDVDSYTV
-707 SIRIVDGEGTV
+707 RLVDGEGNLLADEVKAGALAAGETATV
-718 RSQEVQVDTPLE
+718 PVTVNLTEIKDYEVF
-730 PNETSSY
+730 
-737 SVTMNIA
+737 
-744 EVAEYEIYAEVVFP
+744 AEVVFP
-758 TDGDQ
+758 TDGDK

-880 TSLPVEFT
+880 TSLLVEFT

-1033 HNVKLEKMKQCTLT
+1033 HDVKLEKMKQCTLT

-1538 NDDIENTYGMSY
+1538 NDENKNTYGMSY

-1568 TAYIIFNPTA
+1568 TAYIIFNPST

-1588 INAYSGDKFL
+1588 INPYSGSKFL

-1619 DSDFEFSFYARSYS
+1619 DSDFEFSFYAKSYS
-1633 DAYGTEQIMVGY
+1633 DAYGTEQMMVGY

-1660 GTSIS
+1660 GVSIS
-1665 VPAYYWSHYTYTI
+1665 VPAYYWTQYKYTI
-1678 PAAAKYVTIRDVS
+1678 PAAARYVTIRDVS

-1740 GEGRHIIGVK
+1740 GEGRHTIGVK
-1750 AIYETGESATTE
+1750 AIYETGESTTTE
-1762 IVVGDYASVGGIE
+1762 VIVGNNASVEGITSD
-1775 NGDAVR
+1775 NAVI
-1781 YYDRKL
+1781 YHDHTL
-1787 WFNGTA
+1787 WFNGMA
-1793 EKVEVYTA
+1793 QEVAVYTT
-1801 TGMRVA
+1801 TGLRVA
-1807 AFAGAEGSVS
+1807 SFSNAENSVR

-1826 IASVMINGKN
+1826 IASVVINGKN

>member
-154 LNGPGGETISDF
+154 LNGPGNEYISDF
-166 TYDYSTGKLYA
+166 TYDYSTGTLYA
-177 TKNTGMF
+177 VKSGGLF
-184 QSTLYE
+184 QSILYE
-190 FSLEDGSMTEV
+190 YSLEDGSMTEV
-201 CPLDAVTYIVA
+201 CTMRGTYIMA
-212 IASTYDGEMYGMGT
+212 IACTYEGVLYGIGT

-233 NTETGSLTLVG
+233 NKETGSLTLVG

-298 VTGLYVPFT
+298 VTGLHIPFT
-307 RAERGT
+307 RVQKGAPGAVTDFTVT
-313 PGVPTNFTAT
+313 PGQKGMLYA
-323 AGQRGELYTSLEWT
+323 ELSWK

-349 GEMGIRIYRDGEQIG
+349 GNMDVRVYRDGDMIAEMKDK
-364 EQENL
+364 
-369 QPGEECSFQDKNPTA
+369 QPGEECYYRDDEPAA
-384 GSHEYRIVGYNS
+384 GEREYRVIASNS
-396 VGTGEDSK
+396 VGTGETSK
-404 VTVWIGEDYPNEPQ
+404 VIAWIGEDYPNEPQ
-418 NITVEAN
+418 NISVEALN
-425 DGTVN
+425 GTVN
-430 ITWEVSETGAHG
+430 ITWDVSETGAHG
-442 GWVNRNRLYSQV
+442 GFVNKTKLYSTV
-454 VREQDGAT
+454 IREQDNTTMLDNEVAYAT
-462 VLSEEITYNCT
+462 T
-473 DSNIGELGRWSYVVT
+473 DNNIAELNRWSYRVI
-488 VSDEAGNSASA
+488 VSDEAGNKAEA
-499 KSDTLV
+499 KSDTIV
-505 AGPGKALPYFE
+505 AGPGKTLPYFE
-516 DFSSDENFRLWT
+516 DFSSDQNFKLWT
-528 VRNENNDTLFWKHTN
+528 VRNENNDTLYWKHTN
-543 FAYDHGARYLQY
+543 FAYDNGARYLQY
-555 RRSYTDQADD
+555 RRSYTDKADD
-565 YVLAPPV
+565 YVIAPPV

-634 YSAKESGDYYAGLYV
+634 YSAKESGDYYAGIYI
-649 YSNADQNWV
+649 YSDANQNWA
-658 NIDNFR
+658 NIDNFL
-664 IEELYY
+664 IEELFY
-670 YDLEITGFN
+670 YDLEATGIS
-679 GPHSALAGMNSTY
+679 GPHSALAGMNSTL
-692 EVSVKNKGSRTVDSF
+692 EVGVHNKGSRDVDSYTV
-707 SIRIVDGEGTV
+707 RLVDGEGNLLADEVKAGALAAGETATV
-718 RSQEVQVDTPLE
+718 PVTVNLTEIKDYEVF
-730 PNETSSY
+730 
-737 SVTMNIA
+737 
-744 EVAEYEIYAEVVFP
+744 AEVVFP
-758 TDGDQ
+758 TDGDK

-989 TDENGEYK
+989 TGEDGRYM

-1033 HNVKLEKMKQCTLT
+1033 HDVKLEKMKQCTLT

-1568 TAYIIFNPTA
+1568 TAYIIFNPST

-1588 INAYSGDKFL
+1588 INPYSGSKFL

-1740 GEGRHIIGVK
+1740 GEGRHTIGVK
-1750 AIYETGESATTE
+1750 AIYETGESTTTE
-1762 IVVGDYASVGGIE
+1762 VIVGNNASVEGITSD
-1775 NGDAVR
+1775 NAVI
-1781 YYDRKL
+1781 YHDHTL
-1787 WFNGTA
+1787 WFNGMA
-1793 EKVEVYTA
+1793 QEVAVYTT
-1801 TGMRVA
+1801 TGLRVA
-1807 AFAGAEGSVS
+1807 SFSNAENSVR

-1826 IASVMINGKN
+1826 IASVVINGKN